1 MTPFTVDT
9 GRNQQKFIQQ
19 FAADNA
25 GSQMLLLGHYVY
37 LTVPF
42 FSLDLFAKVLI
53 CDFEATLMSYGG
65 PEECKGNYN
74 RPEQCETDK
83 TIKDTMSCRGM
94 SEVVLRSLY
103 QCSHWPGGS
112 PCSHMPAY
120 TLFASKVWLSKVWL
134 SKVLSGIRL

>member
-1 MTPFTVDT
+1 MTPFTIDT
-9 GRNQQKFIQQ
+9 CRNQQKFIQQ

-65 PEECKGNYN
+65 PEECKDNYN

-83 TIKDTMSCRGM
+83 TIKDTMSCRSM
-94 SEVVLRSLY
+94 REVVWRSLY

-112 PCSHMPAY
+112 PCLAMPAY
-120 TLFASKVWLSKVWL
+120 TP
-134 SKVLSGIRL
+134 

>member
-1 MTPFTVDT
+1 MTPFPIDT
-9 GRNQQKFIQQ
+9 CRNQQDFIQQ

-25 GSQMLLLGHYVY
+25 EGASPMLLLGHYVY

-42 FSLDLFAKVLI
+42 FSLDLFATAFI

-65 PEECKGNYN
+65 PEECKDNYN

-83 TIKDTMSCRGM
+83 TIKDTMSCRSM
-94 SEVVLRSLY
+94 REVVWRSLY

-112 PCSHMPAY
+112 PCLAMPAY
-120 TLFASKVWLSKVWL
+120 TP
-134 SKVLSGIRL
+134 